1 MIRRRKRKRKEKE
14 DNEKQQQQQGLFLIG
29 ADSSKM
35 PPEVVAGLRKTC
47 GHADAPR
54 PKQMPPPGKVPTAQ
68 EARITSL

>member
-54 PKQMPPPGKVPTAQ
+54 PKQWPPPGKVPTAQ
-68 EARITSL
+68 EARITSR